1 LANEPV
7 ADWELEKAKN
17 LTRRTYV
24 RTMQSALNRALIL
37 GSNTVF
43 YNDPN
48 LTYTVMKQYDAVTKA
63 DIQRVAKKYFQPSN
77 RTVVI
82 TVANHG

>member
-1 LANEPV
+1 MKRGGVNKGRAFLPGASQ
-7 ADWELEKAKN
+7 
-17 LTRRTYV
+17 RRSDERV
-24 RTMQSALNRALIL
+24 HESALNRALIL

-48 LTYTVMKQYDAVTKA
+48 LIYTVMKKYDAVTKA
-63 DIQRVAKKYFQPSN
+63 DIQRVAKKYFQPDS

-82 TVANHG
+82 TLSHR